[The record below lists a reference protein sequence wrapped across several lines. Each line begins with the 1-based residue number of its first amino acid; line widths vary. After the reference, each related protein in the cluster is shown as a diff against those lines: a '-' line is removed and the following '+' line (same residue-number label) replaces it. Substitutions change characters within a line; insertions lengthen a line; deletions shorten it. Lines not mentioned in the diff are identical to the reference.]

1 MGKRFPPLASFTS
14 LLPRRHGLIV
24 NSTEGGLGATIAV
37 YRDASCAEQRTEK
50 LRVRDGGSSME

>member
-14 LLPRRHGLIV
+14 LLPRHGLIV
-24 NSTEGGLGATIAV
+24 NSTDGGLGATIAV
-37 YRDASCAEQRTEK
+37 YTDASCAEQRTEK